1 MDGLVEQ
8 AECELES
15 ARASLSR
22 QRRDSLLSYVWP
34 RHEYELPTPQHFRC
48 FQVVIII
55 IKH

>member
-22 QRRDSLLSYVWP
+22 QRRYSILSYVWP
-34 RHEYELPTPQHFRC
+34 RHEYEFPVNIF
-48 FQVVIII
+48 VAS
-55 IKH
+55 K